1 MRENGKLARL
11 AGTATL
17 AALVAL
23 MGIAL
28 PAGAAK
34 KSRFV
39 TKTKVVSSGNLALPL
54 PDVVGNGAETDDNV
68 VRSTIKPKGIRNRA
82 RIKDV
87 NVSVRLD
94 HTSDRDVNLYL
105 ASPKGVIR
113 LSTDNGG
120 IDDDYGT
127 GADNCSGT
135 PTVFDSQAPGLITA
149 GTAPFNGSF
158 RPEESL
164 AGLKGITGKVAKQ
177 RWTLIALDDN
187 AAGEGTLFCWKLRF
201 RVRTRT

>member
-11 AGTATL
+11 AGAATL

-39 TKTKVVSSGNLALPL
+39 TKTKVASSGNLALPI
-54 PDVVGNGAETDDNV
+54 PDVVANGAETDDNV
-68 VRSTIKPKGIRNRA
+68 VRSSIRPRRIRNRA

-94 HTSDRDVNLYL
+94 HTSARDVNLYL
-105 ASPKGVIR
+105 ATPKGVIR

-120 IDDDYGT
+120 TGDDYGT
-127 GADNCSGT
+127 GADNCTGT
-135 PTVFDSQAPGLITA
+135 PTVFDSQAPGLISD
-149 GTAPFNGSF
+149 GIAPFNGSY
-158 RPEESL
+158 RPEETL
-164 AGLKGITGKVAKQ
+164 RGLNRITGKVAKQ
-177 RWTLIALDDN
+177 RWTLIVLDDN
-187 AAGEGTLFCWKLRF
+187 QAGEGTLFCWKLRF
-201 RVRTRT
+201 RVRTRV

>member
-1 MRENGKLARL
+1 MREKSKLRRL
-11 AGTATL
+11 AGALTL
-17 AALVAL
+17 AGLVSCLAL
-23 MGIAL
+23 AL
-28 PAGAAK
+28 PAGAANK
-34 KSRFV
+34 AAFV
-39 TKTKVVSSGNLALPL
+39 TKTKVVSSGSLNLAL
-54 PDVVGNGAETDDNV
+54 PDVVGNGAETDENV
-68 VRSTIKPKGIRNRA
+68 VRSTIKPQGIRNRA

-94 HTSDRDVNLYL
+94 HAAARDVNLYL
-105 ASPKGVIR
+105 ASPKGVIK

-120 IDDDYGT
+120 LDNDYGT
-127 GADNCSGT
+127 GADDCSGT
-135 PTVFDSQAPGLITA
+135 PVVFDSQAPGSIVD

-164 AGLKGITGKVAKQ
+164 AGLNGITGKVAKQ

-187 AAGEGTLFCWKLRF
+187 ASGEGTLFCWKLRF

>member
-1 MRENGKLARL
+1 MESSKLLRV
-11 AGTATL
+11 GG
-17 AALVAL
+17 AAAVTGLVACL
-23 MGIAL
+23 ALAL
-28 PAGAAK
+28 PASGAK
-34 KSRFV
+34 KSAFV
-39 TKTKVVSSGNLALPL
+39 TKTKVSSSGSLNLAI
-54 PDVVGNGAETDDNV
+54 PDVVANGAETDENV
-68 VRSTIKPKGIRNRA
+68 ARSSIKPFGIRNRA

-120 IDDDYGT
+120 TDDDYGT
-127 GADNCSGT
+127 GADDCSGT

-158 RPEESL
+158 RPEETL
-164 AGLKGITGKVAKQ
+164 TGLKGITGKVAKQ
-177 RWTLIALDDN
+177 RWTLIVVDDN
-187 AAGEGTLFCWKLRF
+187 QAGVGTLFCWKLRF

>member
-1 MRENGKLARL
+1 MGSSKHFRL
-11 AGTATL
+11 AG
-17 AALVAL
+17 AAGVAGLVACMAL
-23 MGIAL
+23 AL
-28 PAGAAK
+28 PASGAN
-34 KSRFV
+34 KSAFV
-39 TKTKVVSSGNLALPL
+39 TKTKVSSSGNLNLAI
-54 PDVVGNGAETDDNV
+54 PDVVANGAETDENV
-68 VRSTIKPKGIRNRA
+68 VRSTIKPFGIRNRA

-94 HTSDRDVNLYL
+94 HAADRDVNLYL
-105 ASPKGVIR
+105 ASPKGVVK

-120 IDDDYGT
+120 LDDDYGT

-164 AGLKGITGKVAKQ
+164 NGLRGISGKVAKQ
-177 RWTLIALDDN
+177 RWTLIVLDDN
-187 AAGEGTLFCWKLRF
+187 QAGEGTLFCWKLRF
-201 RVRTRT
+201 RVRTRV